1 MCLEPRERPTLVN
14 PYRNLKDKEPH
25 SRGRRARVRYAYG
38 MAKTKWGKK
47 PCGCV
52 KTTLP
57 RAGKVAIRCTKHR
70 GKPSK
75 RTLCYFDD
83 AGMVRAE

>member
-1 MCLEPRERPTLVN
+1 ME
-14 PYRNLKDKEPH
+14 
-25 SRGRRARVRYAYG
+25 
-38 MAKTKWGKK
+38 KTQWEKK

>member
-1 MCLEPRERPTLVN
+1 MKSP
-14 PYRNLKDKEPH
+14 
-25 SRGRRARVRYAYG
+25 
-38 MAKTKWGKK
+38 WQIK

-52 KTTLP
+52 KATLP

-75 RTLCYFDD
+75 RRLAYFDD
-83 AGMVRAE
+83 AGVVTYDLEPSGPS

>member
-1 MCLEPRERPTLVN
+1 MNAKATKLLYRSRAPRATT
-14 PYRNLKDKEPH
+14 
-25 SRGRRARVRYAYG
+25 RYLSG
-38 MAKTKWGKK
+38 MEKTQWEKK

-57 RAGKVAIRCTKHR
+57 RAGKVAIRCAKHR

-75 RTLCYFDD
+75 RRLCYFDD
-83 AGMVRAE
+83 AGQVRAE

>member
-1 MCLEPRERPTLVN
+1 ME
-14 PYRNLKDKEPH
+14 
-25 SRGRRARVRYAYG
+25 
-38 MAKTKWGKK
+38 KTQWEKK
-47 PCGCV
+47 ACGCV
-52 KTTLP
+52 KTELP

-75 RTLCYFDD
+75 RRLCYLDD